1 MCLACVSRPAA
12 STAQHAAAQ
21 LELMAWTDSDQQR
34 AQIVYR
40 QLPRWSRLLFDAL
53 SASSAREHC
62 QAELRSVI
70 TCDVGPFDVE
80 DACRWAAEY
89 CAAVGRSSPVMCAAG
104 TDGEHVYRMQEDAAR
119 LFRELARG
127 PG

>member
-1 MCLACVSRPAA
+1 MCLACVSWPAGT
-12 STAQHAAAQ
+12 TAQQAAAQ
-21 LELMAWTDSDQQR
+21 PELMTWTGSDQQR

-40 QLPRWSRLLFDAL
+40 QLPRWSRLLLDAL
-53 SASSAREHC
+53 SASPATEHC

-89 CAAVGRSSPVMCAAG
+89 CAAVGRSSPVTCGAG
-104 TDGEHVYRMQEDAAR
+104 PNGEHVYRMQEDAAR
-119 LFRELARG
+119 LFSELARG